1 MTGTTTEPT
10 LQEHLPPGWTKRPR
24 YVCASEVGAI
34 CGLSPYE
41 GPESIWQRKIEDR
54 RLLQEGDF
62 HGLMKRGIAPNPDIE
77 RGNRLERA
85 VAEWTAER
93 LRAQLIYPG
102 RELICESRY
111 AHILAHP
118 DGMLVLDGV
127 EYPLEVKCPRHQ
139 DSRSL
144 PAWRAQLAIQV
155 ALKDSTR
162 GYMAVFADAELRI
175 LTFERDA
182 EFEAHLLSEC
192 DKWWDCVLHSRR
204 PDPNGPASSEWLS
217 HNIRQTTKEDA
228 TSDSAELADQAS
240 RYDRLG
246 KQIKDLELQRDAAAA
261 NIKGA
266 ILEARGIRGRGWR
279 ATWSQSDRRKTNWEQ
294 VAMAAGATEED
305 VERHTKEVQVR
316 TLRVTVD

>member
-34 CGLSPYE
+34 CGLSPHE
-41 GPESIWQRKIEDR
+41 GPESIWQRKVEDR
-54 RLLQEGDF
+54 SLLQAGDF
-62 HGLMKRGIAPNPDIE
+62 IGLMKRGVAPNPDIE

-144 PAWRAQLAIQV
+144 PAWRAQLAVQM
-155 ALKDSTR
+155 ALSDATR

-182 EFEAHLLSEC
+182 DFEAHLLSEC
-192 DKWWDCVLHSRR
+192 DKWWDCVLYSRR
-204 PDPNGPASSEWLS
+204 PEPNGPASSEWLS
-217 HNIRQTTKEDA
+217 HNIRQTTKKDA
-228 TSDSAELADQAS
+228 TSDSAELAADA
-240 RYDRLG
+240 RAHVDLG
-246 KQIKDLELQRDAAAA
+246 RKIKDLELQRDAVAA

-266 ILEARGIRGRGWR
+266 ILEARGIRGRGWK
-279 ATWSQSDRRKTNWEQ
+279 ATWSQSDRKKTGWEQ

-305 VERHTKEVQVR
+305 IARYTKEVQVR

>member
-1 MTGTTTEPT
+1 
-10 LQEHLPPGWTKRPR
+10 
-24 YVCASEVGAI
+24 
-34 CGLSPYE
+34 
-41 GPESIWQRKIEDR
+41 
-54 RLLQEGDF
+54 
-62 HGLMKRGIAPNPDIE
+62 MKRGIAPNPDIE

-93 LRAQLIYPG
+93 LCARLIYPG
-102 RELICESRY
+102 PELTCESRY
-111 AHILAHP
+111 AHLLAHP
-118 DGMLVLDGV
+118 DGVLVLDDV

-162 GYMAVFADAELRI
+162 GYLAIFADAELRI

-182 EFEAHLLSEC
+182 DFEAHLFSEC

-204 PDPNGPASSEWLS
+204 PEPNGPASSEWLS

-228 TSDSAELADQAS
+228 TSDSAELAADA
-240 RYDRLG
+240 RAHVDLG
-246 KQIKDLELQRDAAAA
+246 RKIKDLEEQRDAVAAR
-261 NIKGA
+261 IKGS

-305 VERHTKEVQVR
+305 ISRHTKEVQVR